1 MISCPHEKR
10 GIMAN
15 RPSVD
20 LTNFHYKRLVS
31 WSEIIEVT
39 ISAPRPTSIIALF
52 SDHVSLVT
60 PMSVL
65 LASPVGLILYK
76 DFQTNENPI
85 NRIHCY
91 EITSQ

>member
-1 MISCPHEKR
+1 
-10 GIMAN
+10 MAN

-39 ISAPRPTSIIALF
+39 ISAPRPASIITLF

>member
-1 MISCPHEKR
+1 MISCPHEQR
-10 GIMAN
+10 GIIAN
-15 RPSVD
+15 RPGVD

-39 ISAPRPTSIIALF
+39 ISAPRPASIIALF

-65 LASPVGLILYK
+65 LASPTCVVDSLQGLSN
-76 DFQTNENPI
+76 Q
-85 NRIHCY
+85 
-91 EITSQ
+91 

>member
-10 GIMAN
+10 GIIAN
-15 RPSVD
+15 RPGVD

-31 WSEIIEVT
+31 WSEIIAVT
-39 ISAPRPTSIIALF
+39 ISAPRPASIIALF

-65 LASPVGLILYK
+65 LASPTSVVDSLQGLSN
-76 DFQTNENPI
+76 Q
-85 NRIHCY
+85 
-91 EITSQ
+91 